1 MADTVRLTGK
11 DLTIAEIEAIA
22 IEGASVA
29 IDPGTAL
36 RLQKSRAVVETYLKN
51 KLPAYGLTT
60 GLGVRVTEMLPEAA
74 LQDFSMRMVRGR
86 AQGVGEPLAEYSVRA
101 VMAVRLNTM
110 LSGATGQ
117 SEGLAHFLARALNA
131 RFHPVMPRQASIGAA
146 DLVAMAALAASI
158 AGEGEAFQN
167 GERVGAKEALAACGL
182 EPYRLQPRDGHI
194 LCNNTAFSVGQAALA
209 AGRAQRLL
217 KTHVVAAALA
227 FEGFRGN
234 ASPFRDDILALRP
247 QAGVV
252 EAGADLRHLLEGGL
266 LLEEGNAR
274 RLQDPLSFR
283 CMAQV
288 FGAAYAQLAQ
298 FADAVAVEINAA
310 SENPAVLPE
319 AGKIL
324 TTGNFH
330 LPQLA
335 ATADGLSRSLAWA
348 ATDGVSRI
356 ARLLSPA
363 FSGLPPLLS
372 SDAAERAGFGP
383 LMKPAEA
390 LRAEIIH
397 QSTPVPVLPSHN
409 ADGQEDALTLAP
421 LAVAKLAALLQSYE
435 LLIALELVAGAQAI
449 DLAKPARI
457 APRLVVA
464 HRAVRALSPFIADD
478 RPLGAEV
485 ERIAATLARSGDLA
499 MQAGLQR

>member
-1 MADTVRLTGK
+1 MA
-11 DLTIAEIEAIA
+11 LTIAQIEAIA
-22 IEGASVA
+22 VDKAQVT
-29 IDPGTAL
+29 IDAAAAPRMRKG
-36 RLQKSRAVVETYLKN
+36 RAVVETYLKD
-51 KLPAYGLTT
+51 KIPAYGLTT
-60 GLGVRVTEMLPEAA
+60 GLGVRVGDMLPDSA
-74 LQDFSMRMVRGR
+74 LADFSARLVRGR
-86 AQGVGEPLAEYSVRA
+86 AQGVGEPLTESAVRA

-110 LSGATGQ
+110 LTGATGQ
-117 SEGLAHFLARALNA
+117 SEGLAEFIAEALN
-131 RFHPVMPRQASIGAA
+131 RGFHPVMPRQASIGAA
-146 DLVAMAALAASI
+146 DLVAMAALAAGLV
-158 AGEGEAFQN
+158 GEGEALRD
-167 GERVGAKEALAACGL
+167 GKRVPAAAALSRLGL
-182 EPYRLQPRDGHI
+182 EPFKLKPRDGHI

-209 AGRAQRLL
+209 AGAAQRLL
-217 KTHVVAAALA
+217 KSHVVAAALA

-234 ASPFRDDILALRP
+234 ASPFGADILALRP
-247 QAGVV
+247 QAGVK
-252 EAGADLRHLLEGGL
+252 EAGADLRRLLDGGL
-266 LLEEGNAR
+266 LLAEGQAR

-298 FADAVAVEINAA
+298 FAVAVGVELNAA
-310 SENPAVLPE
+310 PENPAVLAE

-330 LPQLA
+330 LTQLA
-335 ATADGLSRSLAWA
+335 ATADGFARSLAWT

-356 ARLLSPA
+356 ARLLSPP

-390 LRAEIIH
+390 LRADIIH
-397 QSTPVPVLPSHN
+397 QATPVPVLPSHN

-435 LLIALELVAGAQAI
+435 LLIAIELVAGAQAV
-449 DLAKPARI
+449 DLAKPARV
-457 APRLVVA
+457 APRLAEA

-478 RPLGAEV
+478 RPLGADI
-485 ERIAATLARSGDLA
+485 ERIAATLVGSGALVA
-499 MQAGLQR
+499 ATGLHL